1 MDKFS
6 GQGGDF
12 EFDPVSRERRRKGE
26 APKAEPE
33 GGGARDKDGK
43 RLVEKTP
50 ERPEPA
56 LPLPGRAPWDVE
68 PSAEAAPQPKK
79 KGA

>member
-12 EFDPVSRERRRKGE
+12 EMDPVSRERRRKGE

-43 RLVEKTP
+43 PLKEKIDKCQ
-50 ERPEPA
+50 PA
-56 LPLPGRAPWDVE
+56 LPAPGRAPWDVDPAPAAE
-68 PSAEAAPQPKK
+68 SAPKK